1 MATHVQGHQT
11 IVPQLEVSVYRK
23 ACPDPVV
30 SRLELTQAREL
41 LDQLAVKVPDDP
53 IVSAAMRGPDST
65 RLVLGLQAFHR
76 IVLEREGSIA
86 LADVDGALWTIPSS
100 SVAAISVR
108 LVTAVVRSRGAPD
121 PVALNRAFAPR
132 GGGADSH

>member
-11 IVPQLEVSVYRK
+11 IAPQLEVSVYRRS
-23 ACPDPVV
+23 CPDPVV
-30 SRLELTQAREL
+30 SRLELAQADEL
-41 LDQLAVKVPDDP
+41 IERLSRMVPDDP
-53 IVSAAMRGPDST
+53 IVSAAMRGTDTS

-86 LADVDGALWTIPSS
+86 LADVDGALWTIPAS
-100 SVAAISVR
+100 SVAAVCVR
-108 LVTAVVRSRGAPD
+108 LVTGVVQSSGAPD

-132 GGGADSH
+132 GGGIDSH